1 MVKVGT
7 ANGPKVLLRNGGAF
21 FFPFFRLKIIYMKKL
36 ALLTTFFLFSFLVK
50 AQKPAYKDL
59 FNTIYK
65 LDSTLFAAFNE
76 KDIPR
81 FVSYL
86 DSSLEFYHDK
96 TGLSDF
102 SYNINAFTRIAKE
115 VPDLKRTLL
124 FETMEVYPIP
134 NYGAVQIAQH
144 QFCHMENGKIDCG
157 VFKFIHVWKKTEAGW
172 KVTRIVSVD
181 H

>member
-1 MVKVGT
+1 LEQPT
-7 ANGPKVLLRNGGAF
+7 APKFYNETEGLFVSTNCLIALNF
-21 FFPFFRLKIIYMKKL
+21 IIMKKI
-36 ALLTTFFLFSFLVK
+36 ALLSILLLSSFLLK
-50 AQKPAYKDL
+50 AQKHADQDI

-65 LDSTLFAAFNE
+65 LDSTLFTAFNE

-81 FVSYL
+81 FVTFF

-96 TGLSDF
+96 TGLTDLN
-102 SYNINAFTRIAKE
+102 YNINAFTRIAKE

-124 FETMEVYPIP
+124 FETLEVYPIP

-144 QFCHMENGKIDCG
+144 KFCHMENGKMDCG
-157 VFKFIHVWKKTEAGW
+157 VFKFIHVWMKTEAGW
-172 KVTRIVSVD
+172 KITRIISVD